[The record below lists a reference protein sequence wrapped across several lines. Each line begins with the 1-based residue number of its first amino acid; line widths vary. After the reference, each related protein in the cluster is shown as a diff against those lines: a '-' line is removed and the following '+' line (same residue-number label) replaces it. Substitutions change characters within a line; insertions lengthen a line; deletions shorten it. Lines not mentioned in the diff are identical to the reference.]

1 MAYALFAQRKVELT
15 GHVNSISLQQTQRSN
30 EQNLLATNTLS
41 LKQQMSSMQSAQSIQ
56 LGDLYKL
63 LSYSNG
69 DDVRGLN
76 TTGLDSSMV
85 RDLNTTAQ
93 KYSLSSSTLTR
104 AQINAKIKELES
116 KFEAELADINNQI
129 YVVSVKENA
138 IEMEVK
144 RLDTQLSS
152 LQKQLE
158 AIEEAESSGIDRST
172 PKFNG
177 VG

>member
-41 LKQQMSSMQSAQSIQ
+41 LQQQMSSMQSAQSIQ

-76 TTGLDSSMV
+76 TTGLDTSIV

-93 KYSLSSSTLTR
+93 KYSLSSTTLTR
-104 AQINAKIKELES
+104 AQVNAKIKELES
-116 KFEAELADINNQI
+116 KFEAELAEINNKI